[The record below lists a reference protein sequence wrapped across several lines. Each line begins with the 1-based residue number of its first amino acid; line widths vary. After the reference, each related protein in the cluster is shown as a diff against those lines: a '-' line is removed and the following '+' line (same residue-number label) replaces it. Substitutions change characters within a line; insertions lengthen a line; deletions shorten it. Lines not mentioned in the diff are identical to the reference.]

1 MLFAIIVG
9 IRQSSCLLNFLVST
23 QLFDFSLRKNR
34 RFNPY
39 WQIMENSSR
48 NFSEIFIFRVITQ
61 AVFLENSSIKNHDLS
76 IFIQLWGVTQT
87 VLLENSSIWFFW
99 LKPYTGI
106 PVRGGPWDG
115 SKSLRRRC
123 WHVKPFA
130 CNFEMAQN
138 SKRNWIRGK
147 NGSRVNTSFEDF
159 LSHLKDPAY
168 LLDMMP
174 KFFSDLQNHRE
185 GIV

>member
-23 QLFDFSLRKNR
+23 QLFDFSLPKNR

-39 WQIMENSSR
+39 WQIMEHSSR

-87 VLLENSSIWFFW
+87 VLLENSSIRFFD
-99 LKPYTGI
+99 LNHI
-106 PVRGGPWDG
+106 PVLYVTFGLGEFS
-115 SKSLRRRC
+115 SKTVS
-123 WHVKPFA
+123 VFK
-130 CNFEMAQN
+130 
-138 SKRNWIRGK
+138 
-147 NGSRVNTSFEDF
+147 
-159 LSHLKDPAY
+159 
-168 LLDMMP
+168 
-174 KFFSDLQNHRE
+174 
-185 GIV
+185 